1 MKNTLQKFTIWT
13 PNKFGIGCFDIKA
26 KNFTDAFLRLG
37 KKEKMKD
44 GWITN
49 EDGESLTFNAILGV
63 EENQ

>member
-13 PNKFGIGCFDIKA
+13 PNKFGIGCFEIKA

-37 KKEKMKD
+37 KKDKSKD

-49 EDGESLTFNAILGV
+49 EDGESFTFNAILGI
-63 EENQ
+63 EETI